1 MVKLESVV
9 KATDGVH
16 KLKAT
21 FVQDD
26 GRKKTTSFGLKG
38 ASDYTI
44 HGDLDRRNRYR
55 ARHEKD
61 LDTND
66 PTRAGYLSYYLLW
79 NLPSLSASLADFRKR
94 FHL

>member
-1 MVKLESVV
+1 MKLESIT

-38 ASDYTI
+38 ASDYLI
-44 HGDLDRRNRYR
+44 HGDLERRNRYR
-55 ARHEKD
+55 DRHEKD
-61 LDTND
+61 LETND
-66 PTRAGYLSYYLLW
+66 PTRAGYLSFWILW
-79 NLPSLSASLADFRKR
+79 NLPSLAASVADYRKR

>member
-1 MVKLESVV
+1 MKLESIT

-44 HGDLDRRNRYR
+44 HGDLERRNRYR
-55 ARHEKD
+55 DRHAKD
-61 LDTND
+61 LETND
-66 PTRAGYLSYYLLW
+66 PTRAGYLSYYVLW
-79 NLPSLSASLADFRKR
+79 NLPSLSASIADYRKR

>member
-1 MVKLESVV
+1 MKLESIT

-44 HGDLDRRNRYR
+44 H
-55 ARHEKD
+55 KD
-61 LDTND
+61 IDTND
-66 PTRAGYLSYYLLW
+66 PTRAGYLSYYILW
-79 NLPSLSASLADFRKR
+79 NLPSLSASVADYRRRFR
-94 FHL
+94 L

>member
-1 MVKLESVV
+1 MKLESIK

-21 FVQDD
+21 FVNDD

-38 ASDYTI
+38 APDFLLT
-44 HGDLDRRNRYR
+44 GEEDRRDRYR
-55 ARHEKD
+55 ARHAKD

-66 PTRAGYLSYYLLW
+66 PTRAGYLSYYILW
-79 NLPSLSASLADFRKR
+79 NLPSLSASIADYRKR
-94 FHL
+94 FDL